1 MFVYYYIHVERPFE
15 EVEPALL
22 RMIPGLRGW
31 AEDAYRDGEHLHT
44 RVGTRGGILAKS
56 VEVTAGSPVR
66 GASETWIPIR
76 WEATGAPS
84 LFPSLEADVVAA
96 YVGASLTQIA
106 LRGTYQAPFGRVG
119 EALDRALLH
128 RIAEASVKAFVDR
141 IAESIG
147 SDLLPRVTEGRAR

>member
-31 AEDAYRDGEHLHT
+31 AEDAYRDGEHLRT

-56 VEVTAGSPVR
+56 EVTAGSPVR

-84 LFPSLEADVVAA
+84 LFPSLEADVIAA
-96 YVGASLTQIA
+96 HVGSSLTQIA

-119 EALDRALLH
+119 DALDRALLH

-141 IAESIG
+141 IAESIE
-147 SDLLPRVTEGRAR
+147 SDLLPGVTERRA

>member
-31 AEDAYRDGEHLHT
+31 AEDAYRDGEHLRT
-44 RVGTRGGILAKS
+44 RVGTRGGILAKA
-56 VEVTAGSPVR
+56 VDVTAGFPVR

-84 LFPSLEADVVAA
+84 LFPSLEADIIAA
-96 YVGASLTQIA
+96 HVGSALTGLA
-106 LRGTYQAPFGRVG
+106 VRGTYTVTFGEVG
-119 EALDRALLH
+119 
-128 RIAEASVKAFVDR
+128 
-141 IAESIG
+141 
-147 SDLLPRVTEGRAR
+147 

>member
-1 MFVYYYIHVERPFE
+1 MFWFFFSSRRRHTRYIGDWSSDVCSP
-15 EVEPALL
+15 
-22 RMIPGLRGW
+22 IW

-128 RIAEASVKAFVDR
+128 RIAEASAT
-141 IAESIG
+141 AS
-147 SDLLPRVTEGRAR
+147 